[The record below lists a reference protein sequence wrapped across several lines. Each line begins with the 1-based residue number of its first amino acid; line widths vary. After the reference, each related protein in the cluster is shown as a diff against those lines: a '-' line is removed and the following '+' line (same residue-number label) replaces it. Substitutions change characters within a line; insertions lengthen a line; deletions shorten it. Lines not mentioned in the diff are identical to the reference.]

1 MKERNEE
8 WATWECGAKFPSTGN
23 VNAFCLAFSRH
34 SKEASVMTIDWTERE
49 KIGSE
54 LKEMDGG
61 EGRLHS
67 STRS

>member
-1 MKERNEE
+1 
-8 WATWECGAKFPSTGN
+8 
-23 VNAFCLAFSRH
+23 
-34 SKEASVMTIDWTERE
+34 MTIDWTERE